1 MNNNGLGILTK
12 CTSAIV
18 KEEINGQFN
27 LEIKYPI
34 KAYLSNEIETGRIIV
49 CEVGYGNR
57 QAFRIYKI
65 DKTLDEITIYA
76 NHIFYDLIDN
86 ILEDVYPKNLDANQ
100 FINWILN
107 NTQYPNKFIGNGNI
121 SNIATAR
128 YIRKNVVESILGNE
142 ENSIIKLFSAE
153 IERDNYNISVLKRR
167 GTDRGLSIRYAK
179 NINGISFS
187 EDNSTVA
194 TRIMPKGYDGM
205 LLPEKYIDSP
215 IINNYSHPIIKVIEY
230 NDIKLKS
237 DNSQEDE
244 GFETIE
250 ECYKEM
256 RKRVDKEFKNGIDKI
271 SINAEVDFIE
281 LTKTT
286 EYKNY
291 SDLEKAY
298 IGDTVNIYLETLNI
312 DIKERVISTVYDVLL
327 DRFTNIEI
335 GALSANYISN
345 NAQFKSNIEKE
356 ILPNILE
363 NAKESATKQIIQAL
377 GGNVYKTQSELF
389 IMDSDNINTAKK
401 VWRWNLNGLGYSS
414 TGINGP
420 YELAMTQDG
429 NIVADFIK
437 TGTMS
442 VSRIEGLANI
452 ISEYQKQI
460 AEININIDGIKQS
473 VNNTINYKRTA
484 EGITEVHLTEAGAV
498 EILDLEVRGN
508 KTYKNY
514 LYPSNN
520 LYLGNIYT
528 NMPGFNYEEG
538 ADNSEIYNNS

>member
-1 MNNNGLGILTK
+1 M
-12 CTSAIV
+12 
-18 KEEINGQFN
+18 
-27 LEIKYPI
+27 
-34 KAYLSNEIETGRIIV
+34 
-49 CEVGYGNR
+49 
-57 QAFRIYKI
+57 
-65 DKTLDEITIYA
+65 
-76 NHIFYDLIDN
+76 
-86 ILEDVYPKNLDANQ
+86 YPKNLDANQ

-107 NTQYPNKFIGNGNI
+107 NTQYPNKFICSGNI
-121 SNIATAR
+121 SNTATAR
-128 YIRKNVVESILGNE
+128 YIRKNVVETILGNE

-153 IERDNYNISVLKRR
+153 IERDNYNISVLRRR
-167 GTDRGLSIRYAK
+167 GADRGLSIRYAK

-230 NDIKLKS
+230 NDIKLKNE
-237 DNSQEDE
+237 NSQEDE

-256 RKRVDKEFKNGIDKI
+256 RKRVNEEFKNGIDKI

-291 SDLEKAY
+291 SNLEKAY

-312 DIKERVISTVYDVLL
+312 DVKERVISTVYDVLL

-335 GALSANYISN
+335 GALATNYISN

-389 IMDSDNINTAKK
+389 IMDSDDINTAKR

-460 AEININIDGIKQS
+460 SEININIDGIKQV

-484 EGITEVHLTEAGAV
+484 EGITEVHLYEAGAV
-498 EILDLEVRGN
+498 EILDLEVKGN
-508 KTYKNY
+508 KEYVSELFPRAN
-514 LYPSNN
+514 LYPRAN
-520 LYLGNIYT
+520 LQPNQKG
-528 NMPGFNYEEG
+528 G
-538 ADNSEIYNNS
+538 